1 MKRGTAKRS
10 PPFFIVYQAT
20 YFKLQVFNT
29 SEAHEMSFLSRYSS
43 FLLQLHVL
51 HLLAASSLK
60 LFAGKGRS
68 LFQSPFGAI
77 RAGVKI
83 VKGDLL
89 QRVIDDV
96 QSEAANAAEMKAA
109 ASGNPLILM
118 QVKLASDLRKLE
130 ALYAQHQRG
139 QHRLRDRLKW
149 LASSPVRLRK
159 AEADYAENI
168 RCRDLN
174 TRYVTEKGPRKQV
187 LELIVD
193 GRILTDKHSEE
204 IRDHL
209 LSGIKETTR
218 DSSAK
223 VAFGNYRGFDVFVTR
238 CLVLGSG
245 EGFCFIMKGAGNR
258 EFQPGNLIY
267 SFEDKLSLSGLFQ
280 RMDNFLTSGLE
291 KEMEKQ
297 RQNANLEQEELET
310 VNQVLGKEF
319 PQKEELV
326 LARENHAAVL
336 RELQRMQEDS
346 SYAFE

>member
-1 MKRGTAKRS
+1 MLHT
-10 PPFFIVYQAT
+10 
-20 YFKLQVFNT
+20 KLPLRMWQT
-29 SEAHEMSFLSRYSS
+29 IEYK
-43 FLLQLHVL
+43 
-51 HLLAASSLK
+51 AA
-60 LFAGKGRS
+60 
-68 LFQSPFGAI
+68 AI
-77 RAGVKI
+77 EQFR
-83 VKGDLL
+83 KGDLL

-149 LASSPVRLRK
+149 LASSPDRLRK

-168 RCRDLN
+168 RRRDLN
-174 TRYVTEKGPRKQV
+174 TRYVTEKGQRKQV
-187 LELIVD
+187 LELLVD

-204 IRDHL
+204 IKNHL
-209 LSGIKETTR
+209 LTGIKETTR

-223 VAFGNYRGFDVFVTR
+223 VAFGNYRGFDVLITR
-238 CLVLGSG
+238 CAVMGSG
-245 EGFCFIMKGAGNR
+245 DGFCFIMKGAGNR

-280 RMDNFLTSGLE
+280 RMDNFLNAGLE
-291 KEMEKQ
+291 KYIENQ
-297 RQNANLEQEELET
+297 RQDAKLEQEELET
-310 VNQVLGKEF
+310 VNQALGREF

-326 LARENHAAVL
+326 LARENHASVI

-346 SYAFE
+346 SYVSEWKPKEAKILEVTHRLVV